1 MKTNW
6 RYFVEDSVR
15 KHLELQILEANKHSE
30 AYNNSQSPS
39 NAQLWVAIAN
49 LSKDIYETNLRIKF
63 LEKAVSDLV
72 NKQASEVFTTT
83 NKTAKKKR

>member
-6 RYFVEDSVR
+6 RADIEESLR
-15 KHLELQILEANKHSE
+15 KHLEFQILEANRHSY

-49 LSKDIYETNLRIKF
+49 LSKDIFETNLRIKF
-63 LEKAVSDLV
+63 LEKAVSDVV
-72 NKQASEVFTTT
+72 NKQVSEGPAIT
-83 NKTAKKKR
+83 KKRKR

>member
-6 RYFVEDSVR
+6 RTDVEESLR
-15 KHLELQILEANKHSE
+15 KHLELQILEANRHSY

-49 LSKDIYETNLRIKF
+49 LSKDIFETNLRIKF
-63 LEKAVSDLV
+63 LEKAVSDMI
-72 NKQASEVFTTT
+72 NKQVSDNMTSV
-83 NKTAKKKR
+83 KKRKR